1 MFNFKF
7 NMYGLGIAISL
18 FLISFIFNWVVK
30 VNFKNKYRTLNL
42 DQKTS
47 SIKIGKSFLNLN
59 NKKVHFKIQ
68 NSNFWKVDV
77 KEKLITLE
85 KPDFYG
91 KSLYSLQDILF
102 KVIIVVNKKNKIIK
116 NQLFMKIILFL
127 TSELLIVSSIWAFLF
142 GIIISVSIFIS
153 LFLIEYINNFKYFKK
168 INKQTIWLLQKQ
180 GISKKM
186 ALKSFKLNKF
196 YWIDKYISVFSESW
210 ISGFVLFKKW
220 GNDE

>member
-30 VNFKNKYRTLNL
+30 VNFKNKYRILNL

-47 SIKIGKSFLNLN
+47 SIKIGKSFLDLN

-102 KVIIVVNKKNKIIK
+102 KVVIVVNKKNKIIK

-180 GISKKM
+180 GINKKM

>member
-7 NMYGLGIAISL
+7 NMYGLAVAISL
-18 FLISFIFNWVVK
+18 FLISFIFNWVIK

-42 DQKTS
+42 EQKTS

-68 NSNFWKVDV
+68 NCNFWKMDV

-102 KVIIVVNKKNKIIK
+102 KAVIVVNKKNKIIK

-127 TSELLIVSSIWAFLF
+127 TSELLIISSIWAFLF

-153 LFLIEYINNFKYFKK
+153 LFLIELINNFKYFKK
-168 INKQTIWLLQKQ
+168 INNQTIWLLEKQ

-210 ISGFVLFKKW
+210 ISGFILFKKW

>member
-7 NMYGLGIAISL
+7 NMYGLAVAISL
-18 FLISFIFNWVVK
+18 FLISFVFNWVIK

-42 DQKTS
+42 EQKTS
-47 SIKIGKSFLNLN
+47 SIKIGKSFLDLN

-68 NSNFWKVDV
+68 NSNFWKMDV

-102 KVIIVVNKKNKIIK
+102 KAVIVVNKKNKIIK

-127 TSELLIVSSIWAFLF
+127 TSELLIISSIWAFLF
-142 GIIISVSIFIS
+142 GIIISVSMFIS
-153 LFLIEYINNFKYFKK
+153 LFLIELINNFKYFKK
-168 INKQTIWLLQKQ
+168 INKQTIWLLEKQ

>member
-1 MFNFKF
+1 
-7 NMYGLGIAISL
+7 
-18 FLISFIFNWVVK
+18 
-30 VNFKNKYRTLNL
+30 
-42 DQKTS
+42 
-47 SIKIGKSFLNLN
+47 
-59 NKKVHFKIQ
+59 
-68 NSNFWKVDV
+68 
-77 KEKLITLE
+77 
-85 KPDFYG
+85 
-91 KSLYSLQDILF
+91 
-102 KVIIVVNKKNKIIK
+102 
-116 NQLFMKIILFL
+116 MKIILFL